1 MEECTSAHT
10 LFICSLVQTAGW
22 FAKLKTI
29 VEIALFDSI
38 VIEDCCF
45 FCNFMV
51 SYSILIYTFV
61 SMNYKLIT
69 WFNLYCFVA
78 GFRYWW
84 HVLFLSFFLVCRERD
99 SNDMRKKLPFCVG
112 LLLRLLRKNHRVY
125 ITCTTG
131 FDRSPSCVI
140 AYLHWMTDTSL
151 PAACNFVTGLHTCK
165 PDRFPS
171 KFKILCFCF
180 TWSLTLHTTKDKG
193 VFDIKTWIMYQK
205 SES

>member
-84 HVLFLSFFLVCRERD
+84 HVLFLFFFGLQGARFEWYEKETSILCRPSLALTEE
-99 SNDMRKKLPFCVG
+99 K
-112 LLLRLLRKNHRVY
+112 
-125 ITCTTG
+125 
-131 FDRSPSCVI
+131 PSCL
-140 AYLHWMTDTSL
+140 YHLHYRFWPVPFLCDCVPTLDDRYFTSSSL
-151 PAACNFVTGLHTCK
+151 QFCYRVAHVQAWQVP
-165 PDRFPS
+165 
-171 KFKILCFCF
+171 FK
-180 TWSLTLHTTKDKG
+180 
-193 VFDIKTWIMYQK
+193 
-205 SES
+205 